1 MYDYGGRSFQY
12 SRIRFGLP
20 NTRGHVVIALE
31 AVTPNSS
38 PRK

>member
-12 SRIRFGLP
+12 PRIRFGLP
-20 NTRGHVVIALE
+20 NTHGRVAIALE